1 LRIICIDFLSMIA
14 GLDISMN
21 NGDKLYPVCSY
32 MSEEVIGD
40 YALSNTTLRELG
52 LTSGTAVIR

>member
-1 LRIICIDFLSMIA
+1 LFSYLSMIA
-14 GLDISMN
+14 ALDISMN

>member
-1 LRIICIDFLSMIA
+1 MVAAF
-14 GLDISMN
+14 DISMN

-32 MSEEVIGD
+32 MSEEIIGN

-52 LTSGTAVIR
+52 LTSGAAVIR

>member
-1 LRIICIDFLSMIA
+1 MIA

-21 NGDKLYPVCSY
+21 NGNKLYPVCSY
-32 MSEEVIGD
+32 MSEEVIGN
-40 YALSNTTLRELG
+40 YALSNITLRELG